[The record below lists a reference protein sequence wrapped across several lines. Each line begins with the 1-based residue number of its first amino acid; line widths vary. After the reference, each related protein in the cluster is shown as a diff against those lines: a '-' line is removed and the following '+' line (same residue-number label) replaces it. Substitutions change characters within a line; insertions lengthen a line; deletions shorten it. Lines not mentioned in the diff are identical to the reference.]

1 MAYRRAAYFGNPFI
15 GLFFCTNQKHTI
27 FPINTKESV
36 VKETCKSLGT
46 EPVITNVHNS
56 NLNGVYIAMN
66 TNGMIL
72 PPNISDEEKKF
83 LEKETGLSVHVSR
96 EKLNANGNNI
106 AVNDMGGIINPAI
119 KDAERVAMEEV
130 LGIELVP
137 MGVAGFSTVGS
148 LCVATNTGFLS
159 HYATTQRE
167 LAEMAEIF
175 KVKGLPGSINMGTGF
190 IGIGLLAT
198 DKGYFA
204 GEATSSFELGRVEE
218 ALDMIE

>member
-46 EPVITNVHNS
+46 EPIITNVHNS
-56 NLNGVYIAMN
+56 NLNGVYVVMN
-66 TNGMIL
+66 MNGMIL
-72 PPNISDEEKKF
+72 PPMIGEEEKKF
-83 LEKETGLSVHVSR
+83 LEKETGLAIHISK
-96 EKLNANGNNI
+96 ENLNANGNNI
-106 AVNDMGGIINPAI
+106 AVNDMGGIINPAV
-119 KDAERVAMEEV
+119 KESERIAMEET

-137 MGVAGFSTVGS
+137 MSVAGFSTVGS
-148 LCVATNTGFLS
+148 LCVANNKGFLS
-159 HYATTQRE
+159 HYATGERE
-167 LAEMAEIF
+167 LAEMSDIF

-218 ALDMIE
+218 ALDMVE